1 MFGMFKKSPE
11 KALQA
16 EIDKFSTMA
25 FEAQRNG
32 NIRRYSE
39 LTAEAEAARQKLDA
53 LKASAS
59 G

>member
-1 MFGMFKKSPE
+1 MFKKSPE
-11 KALQA
+11 KTLLA
-16 EIDKFSTMA
+16 EFDNLSTMA

-53 LKASAS
+53 LKSSAS